1 METQSVKGRSSAG
14 LPVLLLVV
22 VLIALTIGLGY
33 VFYTLY
39 RDAEYDRASAQMA
52 ADVQTLAG
60 EMSRSAPLAALGDP
74 QARATMLEQRDGMAA
89 IWAGIDADLANQ
101 LPPEQVS
108 AFDADWTEVQR
119 QVEVLATHNQAAQ
132 GFQQAA
138 ARALETLP
146 ALQEATAALG
156 KTLVNARASATE
168 VDAAYSLAAWTEQFE
183 TTVTALLDPE
193 TQATAAFSTLR
204 ELNQRFALV
213 LDGLRDGDPDLGLSA
228 ARNRDVRY
236 QLAATADRY
245 RALAEAIGR
254 LEQLAKHVI
263 TGQAAAA
270 AIAAG
275 NSALSAQAK
284 ALSDHIRTLGTSA
297 GTEVLPGLSIT
308 SLAILGVGLLVAG
321 LATLAFILVADSR
334 RRLRKTAEANQANQD
349 AILRL
354 LDEIEGL
361 AEGDLT
367 AEATVTQDFTGAIA
381 DAINYAI
388 QQLRELAARIEETSA
403 DVSAAS
409 SRARTTSLELS
420 EAAENQ
426 AHEIASASAA
436 ISEMAITIDQ
446 VSANAAESAAV
457 AERSVSIATQ
467 GAGVVQDTIAG
478 MDRIREQIQET
489 AKRIKRLGESSQ
501 EIGDI
506 VSLIGDIADQT
517 NVLALNA
524 AIQAS
529 MAGDAGRG
537 FAVVAD
543 EVQRLAERSANAAKQ
558 VATLVAAI
566 QADTGAAVASMEQ
579 TTAEVVAGAAL
590 SQDAGVALGQIETVS
605 TDLAEL
611 IQDIST
617 AARHQSGTAGHI
629 SNTMNVIQEIT
640 SRTLE
645 QANDTTASIG
655 ELADMAIELRQS
667 VSGFKL
673 PETHR
678 IARAEGAP
686 AAHRAAR
693 EGEAAAVA
701 PGDTPGPE
709 RGAPQPHIA
718 AVLAESSALMEQ
730 LDHRQDAVDDWFT
743 DAAET
748 DSDDHH
754 SGVEADTPQRL
765 STELAEID
773 LDEFDLDQD
782 YPRR

>member
-1 METQSVKGRSSAG
+1 METQSVKGRPSAG

-52 ADVQTLAG
+52 ADVQTLASDL
-60 EMSRSAPLAALGDP
+60 SRSAPLAALGDP

-89 IWAGIDADLANQ
+89 IWTGIDADLANQ

-119 QVEVLATHNQAAQ
+119 QVEVLATHNQAAER
-132 GFQQAA
+132 FQQAA

-146 ALQEATAALG
+146 ALQEATADLG
-156 KTLVNARASATE
+156 KTMVNARASATE

-183 TTVTALLDPE
+183 ATVTALLDPE
-193 TQATAAFSTLR
+193 TQAAATFSTLR

-213 LDGLRDGDPDLGLSA
+213 LEGLRDGDPDLELSA

-245 RALAEAIGR
+245 RALAEAIGH
-254 LEQLAKHVI
+254 LEQLAEHVI
-263 TGQAAAA
+263 RGQAAAA
-270 AIAAG
+270 AIATG

-284 ALSDHIRTLGTSA
+284 ALSDHIRTLRTSA

-308 SLAILGVGLLVAG
+308 ALAILGVGLLVAG
-321 LATLAFILVADSR
+321 LAALAFILVADSR

-388 QQLRELAARIEETSA
+388 QQLRELVARIEETSA

-409 SRARTTSLELS
+409 SRARTTAIELS
-420 EAAENQ
+420 EAAESQ
-426 AHEIASASAA
+426 AREIASASAA
-436 ISEMAITIDQ
+436 ISEMATTIDQ

-467 GAGVVQDTIAG
+467 GAGVVQSTIAG

-678 IARAEGAP
+678 IARASAEP
-686 AAHRAAR
+686 RAVR
-693 EGEAAAVA
+693 EREAATTA
-701 PGDTPGPE
+701 PGNTPGSEPGTP
-709 RGAPQPHIA
+709 RPHIA

-730 LDHRQDAVDDWFT
+730 LDQRQDAVDDWFT
-743 DAAET
+743 DAPEA
-748 DSDDHH
+748 DPDDHH
-754 SGVEADTPQRL
+754 PGVEAHGSRSL